1 MWFFKSPEIVYGEG
15 ALSYLS
21 EIEGQ
26 RAFIVSDR
34 TMVELGFVDLVVER
48 LREAGME
55 SQVFA
60 EVEPN
65 PSMEMVKRGAA
76 AMSQYSPDWII
87 GLGGGSAMDA
97 AKAMWVLY
105 ECPDMEPEEINPMIP
120 LGLRQKARLIAIPTT
135 SGTGAEVTW
144 VVVLTDTEDRRKLV
158 LGSRE
163 NVADIAIVD
172 PALVTKLPPQITAD
186 TGMDAL
192 SHAIEGYSSAWHNDF
207 SDGLCLKAIQ
217 MIFDYLPRAYANGD
231 DEEARQKVHNAATIA
246 GLGFGNSM
254 AGLAHAM
261 GHHLRPLFGVTHGR
275 AVGLFLPYTIEFTAN
290 GGGTRYK
297 EIARFL
303 GWEAGAE
310 AEGAA
315 RLVEGV
321 RDLARRINQPTSVKE
336 VGISRGDFEAALQK
350 MIEDGENDTVTS
362 ARIPD
367 RKELA
372 RLFRYAYDGKSIDF

>member
-1 MWFFKSPEIVYGEG
+1 MWFFKSPEIVHGEG
-15 ALSYLS
+15 ALGYLS

-26 RAFIVSDR
+26 RAFIVTDQ
-34 TMVELGFVDLVVER
+34 TMVELGFVDLVAEQ
-48 LREAGME
+48 LKEAGIE

-60 EVEPN
+60 KVEPN
-65 PSMEMVKRGAA
+65 PSFEVVKRGAA
-76 AMSQYSPDWII
+76 AMSQYGPDWVI

-120 LGLRQKARLIAIPTT
+120 LGLRQKARFIAIPTT

-172 PALVTKLPPQITAD
+172 PALVVKLPPQITAD

-192 SHAIEGYSSAWHNDF
+192 SHAIEGYTSAWHNDF

-217 MIFDYLPRAYANGD
+217 MIFDYLPRAYADGD
-231 DEEARQKVHNAATIA
+231 DKEAREKMHSAATIA

-254 AGLAHAM
+254 GALAHAM
-261 GHHLRPLFGVTHGR
+261 GHPLSPLFGVPHGR

-290 GGGTRYK
+290 GGGTRYAD
-297 EIARFL
+297 IARFL
-303 GWEAGAE
+303 GWEVGSE

-315 RLVEGV
+315 RLAEAV

-336 VGISRGDFEAALQK
+336 VGISWDDFEAALQK

-367 RKELA
+367 REELA
-372 RLFRYAYDGKSIDF
+372 RLFRYAYEGKSIDF

>member
-1 MWFFKSPEIVYGEG
+1 MWFFKSPEIVHGEG

-21 EIEGQ
+21 EIEGR
-26 RAFIVSDR
+26 RAFIVADQ
-34 TMVELGFVDLVVER
+34 TMVELGFVDLVVEQ
-48 LREAGME
+48 LKEAGLE
-55 SQVFA
+55 SQVFT

-65 PSMEMVKRGAA
+65 PSLEMVKRGAA
-76 AMSQYSPDWII
+76 AMSQYSPDWVI

-105 ECPDMEPEEINPMIP
+105 ERPDMEPEEINPMVP
-120 LGLRQKARLIAIPTT
+120 LGLRQKARLITIPTT

-144 VVVLTDTEDRRKLV
+144 VVILTDTEDRRKLV

-172 PALVTKLPPQITAD
+172 PAFVTRLPPQITAD

-192 SHAIEGYSSAWHNDF
+192 SHAIEGYASAWHNDF

-217 MIFDYLPRAYANGD
+217 MIFDYLPRAYADGD
-231 DEEARQKVHNAATIA
+231 DEARQKMHNAATIA

-261 GHHLRPLFGVTHGR
+261 GHPLSPLFGVPHGR

-290 GGGTRYK
+290 GGGTRYAD
-297 EIARFL
+297 IARFL
-303 GWEAGAE
+303 GWEVASE
-310 AEGAA
+310 EEGAA
-315 RLVEGV
+315 RLAEAV
-321 RDLARRINQPTSVKE
+321 RDLARRVNQPTSVKE
-336 VGISRGDFEAALQK
+336 MDIPREDFEAALQK

-362 ARIPD
+362 ARIPN
-367 RKELA
+367 REELA
-372 RLFRYAYDGKSIDF
+372 RLFRYAYEGKSIDF